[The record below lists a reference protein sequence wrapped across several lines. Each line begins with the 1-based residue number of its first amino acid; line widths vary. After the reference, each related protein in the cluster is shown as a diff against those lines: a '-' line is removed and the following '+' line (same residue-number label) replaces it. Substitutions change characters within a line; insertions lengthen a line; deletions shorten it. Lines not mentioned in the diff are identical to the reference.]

1 MVRPLTLEY
10 ATPSPRWNT
19 GLVAIV
25 RLVLLIVYVVFSWG
39 VSLFFIRS
47 DGFGSHAP
55 AAILF
60 SWGIL
65 PSEYGLV
72 SKTVLIVPAFYLLSL
87 FALATACARWHPA
100 FSFFPFLIHG
110 VGIVLALLAVT
121 RHTEHGADATPGF
134 MRASYFIA
142 ALLAGAYLLFDG
154 WMARSP
160 RGYR

>member
-1 MVRPLTLEY
+1 V
-10 ATPSPRWNT
+10 
-19 GLVAIV
+19 VIV

-72 SKTVLIVPAFYLLSL
+72 SKTVGFLILPAFYLLSL
-87 FALATACARWHPA
+87 FALATACARWRPA
-100 FSFFPFLIHG
+100 FSFLPFVIHG

-121 RHTEHGADATPGF
+121 RHAEHGADATPGF
-134 MRASYFIA
+134 MRASYFVP
-142 ALLAGAYLLFDG
+142 ALLAAAYLLFDG
-154 WMARSP
+154 WMARRP